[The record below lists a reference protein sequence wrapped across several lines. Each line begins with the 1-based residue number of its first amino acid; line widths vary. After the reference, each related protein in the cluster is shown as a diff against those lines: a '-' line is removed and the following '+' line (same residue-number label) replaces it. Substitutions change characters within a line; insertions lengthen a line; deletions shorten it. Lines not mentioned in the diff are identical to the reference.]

1 MERSYYL
8 GNVVFPEIR
17 FLMAEKNMSIRD
29 LAKKIGM
36 IHTTLMRKLNG
47 ETRFYYE
54 EAEKIADVLGVER
67 TQISWLMSK

>member
-17 FLMAEKNMSIRD
+17 FLMVEKNLTERD
-29 LAKKIGM
+29 LAKMIGM
-36 IHTTLMRKLNG
+36 AYTTLTRKLNG
-47 ETRFYYE
+47 EARFYYE

>member
-8 GNVVFPEIR
+8 SNVVFPEIR
-17 FLMAEKNMSIRD
+17 FLMAEKNVSIRD
-29 LAKKIGM
+29 LAKQIGM

-47 ETRFYYE
+47 ESRFYYE